1 MSPVHGIFQ
10 ARILYPARLLC
21 PWDFPGKNTGVG
33 CLFLFQGSFLTQ
45 GTNPCPLCLLQLL
58 LLLSHFSRV
67 WLCNPIDGSPEGS
80 PVPGILQART
90 LEWIAIERFFNLEL
104 CGKPTPTAWVQI
116 MALLLSRYDLS
127 QAAYLFKILLSSSM
141 KWKFRWHLS
150 SRVVMKIQC
159 LYLFVSSLD
168 YNLLEWKGSC
178 LGHMQNLM

>member
-1 MSPVHGIFQ
+1 MNNTFGTWECQLSHVWLVIAHQAPLSMGFSKQEYWSGLPFPLPGKLPDPGNKPMSPVSL
-10 ARILYPARLLC
+10 A
-21 PWDFPGKNTGVG
+21 D
-33 CLFLFQGSFLTQ
+33 
-45 GTNPCPLCLLQLL
+45 
-58 LLLSHFSRV
+58 
-67 WLCNPIDGSPEGS
+67 
-80 PVPGILQART
+80 
-90 LEWIAIERFFNLEL
+90 RFFNLEL
-104 CGKPTPTAWVQI
+104 CEKPTLTAWVQI

-159 LYLFVSSLD
+159 LYMFVSNLD